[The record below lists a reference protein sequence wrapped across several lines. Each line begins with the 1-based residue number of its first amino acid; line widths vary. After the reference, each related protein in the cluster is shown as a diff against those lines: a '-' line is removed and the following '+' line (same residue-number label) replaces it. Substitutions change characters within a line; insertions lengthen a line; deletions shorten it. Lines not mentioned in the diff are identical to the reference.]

1 MTEFLEV
8 DGGRIAYDVTGSGPL
23 VVLSHGMGDTRTAF
37 RFLAP
42 KLVAAG
48 YRVAT
53 ADLRGLGE
61 SSTGF
66 AAYTRTE
73 TAKDL
78 LALIRHLGGPAVIVG
93 HSYSGGS
100 ATIAAAL
107 EPESVSAIVEL
118 DSFTRAQKIDLGG
131 LIRNGYH
138 RKGIR
143 LLFSAGIFG
152 SLGLWEKYLDHAYPA
167 VKPADWD
174 QQLAAMR
181 DNLRQPARM
190 KVLQAMGRSA
200 PTDAGALLS
209 QVRCPALITAGTLDP
224 DWNDPKSEVDGIVAA
239 MPAGTAT
246 AAMFEGAGHYPHV
259 QYPDRVAEV
268 LLPFLKQHAA

>member
-1 MTEFLEV
+1 MTEFLEA
-8 DGGRIAYDVTGSGPL
+8 DGGRIAYDVTGNGPL

-181 DNLRQPARM
+181 GNLGQPARM

>member
-37 RFLAP
+37 RFLVP

-118 DSFTRAQKIDLGG
+118 DSFTRAQKIDIGG
-131 LIRNGYH
+131 LIRNGHH

-174 QQLAAMR
+174 QQMAAMR
-181 DNLRQPARM
+181 DNLGQPARM

-259 QYPDRVAEV
+259 QFPDRVAEV
-268 LLPFLKQHAA
+268 LLPFLMQHAA